1 MAYATVEQLEA
12 RWRALDADEETRAA
26 ALLDDASAYLDVQI
40 EKYGID
46 AEARAAVISSL
57 CCDLVQRRME
67 NTETNSAL
75 SAITQTA
82 GAFSETWSYA
92 ASSRRKSWELY
103 PEDLEMLGVV
113 KGGFRM
119 IPVAVHKPW
128 SGDEI
133 AW

>member
-1 MAYATVEQLEA
+1 MAYATVEQLET
-12 RWRALDADEETRAA
+12 RWRALDADEQLKAS

-57 CCDLVQRRME
+57 CCDLVQRRMDGM
-67 NTETNSAL
+67 ETNSAL